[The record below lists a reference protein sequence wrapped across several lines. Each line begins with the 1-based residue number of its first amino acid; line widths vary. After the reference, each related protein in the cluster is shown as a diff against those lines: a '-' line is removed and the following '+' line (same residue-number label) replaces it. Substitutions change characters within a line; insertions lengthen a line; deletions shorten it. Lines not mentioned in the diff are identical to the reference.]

1 MIFTYEIHEVKEFEL
16 DFNLIYNKI
25 AVNLQITDYVKIS
38 DYFLDNLSDFIVE
51 AIPDNDYQ
59 DEWNDYTELAV
70 ADEWEHYIHNK
81 YEKNN

>member
-1 MIFTYEIHEVKEFEL
+1 MIFTYTIHEVKEFEL
-16 DFNLIYNKI
+16 DFDLIYNKI
-25 AVNLQITDYVKIS
+25 ATDLQTTDYVKIS

-59 DEWNDYTELAV
+59 DDWNDYTELTV
-70 ADEWEHYIHNK
+70 GDEWEHYIHNK